1 MERLII
7 CLCVV
12 PCLLAMTTPAV
23 DELKVCDPVDIA
35 FIVDTSSSLW
45 YKHFKLQ
52 IKFIHD
58 IVSLWDIGPGDQQSR
73 AAAVSFSSRL
83 FPEFGFSDSQ
93 SKKSVLAAVN
103 NITYVAGDATRMYL
117 GLEYA
122 HDTIYAPGNG
132 ERSNVSNV
140 VVILTDGVTNP
151 GHYDNFTRDVGK
163 KLTQTQAARVRG
175 LPANLFAI
183 GIGND
188 VDENEVRGMAS
199 KPAESYSLF
208 VNNFDD
214 LNSNFVKR
222 SVLQK
227 VCGSLPQKI
236 EECKQTKAD
245 VFFVVDESSSLHRH
259 ENFQKELNFVAS
271 VIDQLEVGRD
281 DVRVGM
287 MTFSSDPRMLF
298 QLNDFKTKKQ
308 IASLLKYI
316 PWRGGDTYLDK
327 ALKLLMSD
335 GLVASQG
342 SRNNVPQITIVITD
356 GQSTNPRE
364 TEKMLVELRRM
375 NFIVFAIGV
384 GPNRDPTE
392 LQRIASDPSYVLEV
406 ENIDGLVEI
415 RKKLITQLCPGDRPE
430 PPKPITCQG
439 AIADIIFIADSSTS
453 IGITAFNDL
462 KEFAKS
468 VVKRFTIG
476 PNNIKIGL
484 ITFANDAEFQ
494 FRLDTFNDKDEV
506 IKAITSMPYSTGNT
520 NTHKALE
527 ILNKFAFTPNF
538 GGRGNRVP
546 KIAIVITD
554 GSSRQPT
561 LTRTL
566 AIKAKQQGI
575 MMFSIGVGP
584 YIDQNELDIMASSPT
599 SMYSFSV
606 DSFAAL
612 SSIEGSLANRTCT
625 AAVRRNP

>member
-1 MERLII
+1 MERIIIVLCLI
-7 CLCVV
+7 
-12 PCLLAMTTPAV
+12 PCMFAMTTPAGG
-23 DELKVCDPVDIA
+23 ELEVCDPVDIA

-58 IVSLWDIGPGDQQSR
+58 IISLWDIGPGNQQSR

-83 FPEFGFSDSQ
+83 FPEFGFTDSQ
-93 SKKSVLAAVN
+93 SKKSVLTAVN

-122 HDTIYAPGNG
+122 YDIIYAPGNG
-132 ERSNVSNV
+132 ERPNVPNV

-151 GHYDNFTRDVGK
+151 GHYDNFTREVAK
-163 KLTQTQAARVRG
+163 KLTQTQAARVRD

-188 VDENEVRGMAS
+188 IDENEVRGMAS
-199 KPAESYSLF
+199 KPSESYSLF
-208 VNNFDD
+208 VNNFDE
-214 LNSNFVKR
+214 LNSNFVKK
-222 SVLQK
+222 SVLRK

-245 VFFVVDESSSLHRH
+245 VFFVVDESSSLHQ
-259 ENFQKELNFVAS
+259 EQNFQKELTFVAS
-271 VIDQLEVGRD
+271 VIDQLE
-281 DVRVGM
+281 
-287 MTFSSDPRMLF
+287 
-298 QLNDFKTKKQ
+298 LNDFKTKEQ
-308 IASLLKYI
+308 IATLLKSI

-327 ALKLLMSD
+327 ALNLLMTD
-335 GLVASQG
+335 GLVASHG

-356 GQSTNPRE
+356 GKSTNPRE
-364 TEKMLVELRRM
+364 TEKMLVDLRRR

-384 GPNRDPTE
+384 GPQRDPTE
-392 LQRIASDPSYVLEV
+392 LLRIASDPSYVLEV

-415 RKKLITQLCPGDRPE
+415 RKKLVSQLCPGDRPE

-453 IGITAFNDL
+453 IGITAFKDL

-468 VVKRFTIG
+468 VVNRFTIG

-484 ITFANDAEFQ
+484 ITFADDAEFQ
-494 FRLDTFNDKDEV
+494 FRLNTFNDKNEV
-506 IKAITSMPYSTGNT
+506 IKAISNMPYSTGNT

-527 ILNKFAFTPNF
+527 LLNKFGFTANF

-554 GSSRQPT
+554 GTSRQPT

-566 AIKAKQQGI
+566 AIKAKNQGI

-625 AAVRRNP
+625 AAGQRNP